1 MTHTNTNTD
10 QAELLVKT
18 VIHNWNL
25 QNQRLDSLLEQLS
38 DEDLARETAPG
49 RNTGNWLL
57 GHLTAVNDG
66 MLPLLGL
73 RAKLYP
79 WLQLIFIDN
88 SDKSGL
94 EFPSTADLRKFRKEV
109 NAALTEY
116 FNAMQ
121 VQDWTDRHQAVTEED
136 FQKEPHRNKIGML
149 INRTAH
155 LSYHI
160 GQLIYLIK

>member
-10 QAELLVKT
+10 EAELLVST
-18 VIHNWNL
+18 VLHNWNL
-25 QNQRLDSLLEQLS
+25 QNQRLDSLLEKLS
-38 DEDLARETAPG
+38 DEDLARETTPG

-57 GHLTAVNDG
+57 GHLTAVSDG

-73 RAKLYP
+73 REKLYP
-79 WLQLIFIDN
+79 GLQHIFIDN

-109 NAALTEY
+109 NNALMEY
-116 FNAMQ
+116 FNGMS
-121 VQDWTDRHQAVTEED
+121 VQSWTERHQAVTEED
-136 FQKEPHRNKIGML
+136 FLKEPHRNRAGML

-155 LSYHI
+155 LSYHL

>member
-1 MTHTNTNTD
+1 MTDTNTNTD

-73 RAKLYP
+73 REKLYP

-94 EFPSTADLRKFRKEV
+94 EFPPTADLRKFRKDV

-116 FNAMQ
+116 FNTMQ

-155 LSYHI
+155 LSYHL

>member
-1 MTHTNTNTD
+1 MTHTSTNTD

-73 RAKLYP
+73 REKLYP

-94 EFPSTADLRKFRKEV
+94 EFPPTADLRKFRKDV

-116 FNAMQ
+116 FNTMQ

-155 LSYHI
+155 LSYHL

>member
-1 MTHTNTNTD
+1 MTHTNRNTD
-10 QAELLVKT
+10 QAELLVST
-18 VIHNWNL
+18 VLHNWNL

-57 GHLTAVNDG
+57 GHLTAVSDG
-66 MLPLLGL
+66 MLPLLGM
-73 RAKLYP
+73 RDKLYP
-79 WLQLIFIDN
+79 GLQHIFIDN

-94 EFPSTADLRKFRKEV
+94 EFPPTADLRKYRKDV
-109 NAALTEY
+109 NQALTEF
-116 FNAMQ
+116 FNGMPTQ
-121 VQDWTDRHQAVTEED
+121 SWTERHQAVTEED
-136 FQKEPHRNKIGML
+136 FQQEPHRNKIGML

-155 LSYHI
+155 LSYHL

>member
-73 RAKLYP
+73 REKLYP

-94 EFPSTADLRKFRKEV
+94 EFPPTADLRKFRKDV
-109 NAALTEY
+109 NAALTEH

-155 LSYHI
+155 LSYHL